1 MDKKDIEPSKES
13 EHRVQRD
20 FSKLLIVLSVAFIS
34 LLGPDEI
41 RQAQGLLRKACLFQ
55 FVSLG
60 VGLIFQ
66 IKIAVSTVNRE
77 VISPLTWP
85 EFMLVN
91 AQIVIFLL
99 SYIYLG
105 SYLFY

>member
-1 MDKKDIEPSKES
+1 MLEKDIEPSKES

-41 RQAQGLLRKACLFQ
+41 VQSQGPLRKACLYQ

-60 VGLIFQ
+60 
-66 IKIAVSTVNRE
+66 
-77 VISPLTWP
+77 
-85 EFMLVN
+85 
-91 AQIVIFLL
+91 IVTFPP
-99 SYIYLG
+99 
-105 SYLFY
+105 